1 MIQPF
6 TFGLKTY
13 RSYFQQATTK
23 LAFTP
28 GGVTALV
35 GANNSGKSC
44 LIRSIYELRNYF
56 QYLGNGGWSPV
67 ENKSNTYSA
76 GDQVVGTQFVG
87 VMDPLDLVPAPLIA
101 TEKKVEFEI
110 ETENCLLIFSLF
122 GESLATARQEIK
134 LKNSDD
140 TDIGRAVAELA
151 EIGRLLQNSLFIGP
165 YRNISNQAGQ
175 GGTTH
180 YDLAVGQGFVAQ
192 WRQLK
197 NGTSRMSKIAV
208 INTQQEIAG
217 LLGYRS
223 LEISPS
229 ADSNTLSLVFDGDR
243 EFSLGDVGS
252 GIAQLIFA
260 IVTVANRTPQL
271 ILIDEPE
278 LHLHPTMQARF
289 VEALHRYAGYAT
301 VFATHSLGL
310 ARQTADVI
318 AVVSQNRAT
327 GRSSITPFESARNS
341 SQLLGELSYSQFS
354 AIGGKFLLLVEGS
367 TEVRT
372 FRVLLRK
379 LGIETD
385 VMIVPL
391 GGSSLIGANRR
402 HEMTEFQRIGA
413 EVFVLIDSERNAE
426 ADPLDAEH
434 EGFFQICSDLFGN
447 EQTFLTKRRATE
459 NYLSDK
465 AIKIVKSEKYRALEH
480 YEKLDSVKPSWAK
493 NENWMIAD
501 EMSFDELKDTDLGEF
516 LLKLQARVHD
526 SRKNVPP
533 ES

>member
-23 LAFTP
+23 LAFSQ
-28 GGVTALV
+28 GGITALI

-44 LIRSIYELRNYF
+44 LIRSIYELRNY
-56 QYLGNGGWSPV
+56 LGQLGGGSWTGGSETVFTSQPV
-67 ENKSNTYSA
+67 QA
-76 GDQVVGTQFVG
+76 GPMFLG
-87 VMDPLDLVPAPLIA
+87 VADPLDLVPETSLVQDKSIR
-101 TEKKVEFEI
+101 FEI
-110 ETENCLLIFSLF
+110 ETNGWLLSFTLSGDQLQSWVQQL
-122 GESLATARQEIK
+122 E
-134 LKNSDD
+134 LKNPIH
-140 TDIGRAVAELA
+140 TDLNTSVTQAQAIG
-151 EIGRLLQNSLFIGP
+151 GLLQNSLFIGP
-165 YRNISNQAGQ
+165 YRNISNQAAG

-180 YDLAVGQGFVAQ
+180 YDLPIGEAFVAQ

-197 NGTSRMSKIAV
+197 TGSSRMAKLAV
-208 INTQQEIAG
+208 MNTQRDIAT
-217 LLGYRS
+217 LLGYSS
-223 LEISPS
+223 LEISAS
-229 ADSNTLSLVFDGDR
+229 EDSKTLSLVFDGKR
-243 EFSLGDVGS
+243 IMSLGDVGA
-252 GIAQLIFA
+252 GIAQLIFS
-260 IVTVANRTPQL
+260 IVTVANRAPQI

-289 VEALHRYAGYAT
+289 VEALHRHAKYAT

-310 ARQTADVI
+310 ARQAAGSI
-318 AVVSQNRAT
+318 LVVSQNRKS
-327 GRSSITPFESARNS
+327 GKSSVSPFESAKNS
-341 SQLLGELSYSQFS
+341 AQLLGELSYSQFS

-391 GGSSLIGANRR
+391 GGSSLVGANRR
-402 HEMTEFQRIGA
+402 HEMSEFQRIGA

-434 EGFFQICSDLFGN
+434 EGFFQICSDLFGV
-447 EQTFLTKRRATE
+447 EQTFLTKRKATE
-459 NYLSDK
+459 NYLSDR
-465 AIKIVKSEKYRALEH
+465 AIKVVKGENYRAIGH
-480 YEKLDSVKPSWAK
+480 YEKLAFVEPAWAK

-516 LLKLQARVHD
+516 LLKLQAHVQD
-526 SRKNVPP
+526 SKTKCTTIQK
-533 ES
+533 

>member
-1 MIQPF
+1 MTQPF

-23 LAFTP
+23 LEFSK
-28 GGVTALV
+28 GGITALV

-56 QYLGNGGWSPV
+56 SHLCAGSANASGNNFIKYTHHFGPMFLGV
-67 ENKSNTYSA
+67 I
-76 GDQVVGTQFVG
+76 
-87 VMDPLDLVPAPLIA
+87 DPLDLVPETNLDKDN
-101 TEKKVEFEI
+101 TVVFEI
-110 ETENCLLIFSLF
+110 EAQGWLLNFTLT
-122 GESLATARQEIK
+122 GDQLQTATQHLQ
-134 LKNSDD
+134 LKTPVLLDLNNA
-140 TDIGRAVAELA
+140 IAEVQA
-151 EIGRLLQNSLFIGP
+151 SGALLQNSLFIGP
-165 YRNISNQAGQ
+165 YRNISNQAAG

-180 YDLAVGQGFVAQ
+180 YDLPIGEAFVAQ

-197 NGTSRMSKIAV
+197 TGSSRMAKLAV
-208 INTQQEIAG
+208 MNTQRDIAT
-217 LLGYRS
+217 LLGYSS
-223 LEISPS
+223 LEISAS
-229 ADSNTLSLVFDGDR
+229 EDSKTLSLVFDGKR
-243 EFSLGDVGS
+243 IMSLGDVGA
-252 GIAQLIFA
+252 GIAQLIFS
-260 IVTVANRTPQL
+260 IVTVANRAPQI

-289 VEALHRYAGYAT
+289 VEALHRHAKYST

-310 ARQTADVI
+310 ARQAANTI
-318 AVVSQNRAT
+318 SVVSQNHVT
-327 GRSSITPFESARNS
+327 GKSSITPFESAKNS
-341 SQLLGELSYSQFS
+341 AQLLGELSYSQFS

-379 LGIETD
+379 LGVETD

-402 HEMTEFQRIGA
+402 EEMTEFKRIGA

-426 ADPLDAEH
+426 GDPLDAEH

-447 EQTFLTKRRATE
+447 ERTFLTKRRATE
-459 NYLSDK
+459 NYLSDR
-465 AIKIVKSEKYRALEH
+465 AIKIVKSEKYRALDH
-480 YEKLDSVKPSWAK
+480 FEKLVSVEPAWAK

-501 EMSFDELKDTDLGEF
+501 EMSFDELKDTDLGIF
-516 LLKLQARVHD
+516 LLKLQRRVSD
-526 SRKNVPP
+526 SKLATTIAT
-533 ES
+533 

>member
-1 MIQPF
+1 MVQPF

-13 RSYFQQATTK
+13 RSYFQQATPK
-23 LAFTP
+23 LAFTL
-28 GGVTALV
+28 GGVIALV

-44 LIRSIYELRNYF
+44 LIRSIYELRNYVG
-56 QYLGNGGWSPV
+56 QLGGGSWRQIA
-67 ENKSNTYSA
+67 NKMYASEPRQFSNMFLSVA
-76 GDQVVGTQFVG
+76 
-87 VMDPLDLVPAPLIA
+87 DPLDLVPETYLVGN
-101 TEKKVEFEI
+101 KKVEFEI
-110 ETENCLLIFSLF
+110 ETVDWAICFALSGDELQSSTQMLILRELSALD
-122 GESLATARQEIK
+122 LNTALTEAQA
-134 LKNSDD
+134 
-140 TDIGRAVAELA
+140 IGA
-151 EIGRLLQNSLFIGP
+151 LLQNSLFIGP
-165 YRNISNQAGQ
+165 YRNISNQAAG

-180 YDLAVGQGFVAQ
+180 YDLPIGEAFVAQ

-197 NGTSRMSKIAV
+197 TGSSRMAKLAV
-208 INTQQEIAG
+208 MNTQRDIAT
-217 LLGYRS
+217 LLGYSS
-223 LEISPS
+223 LEISAS
-229 ADSNTLSLVFDGDR
+229 EDSKTLSLVFDGKR
-243 EFSLGDVGS
+243 IMSLGDVGS
-252 GIAQLIFA
+252 GIAQLIFS
-260 IVTVANRTPQL
+260 IVIVANRAPQIL
-271 ILIDEPE
+271 LIDEPE

-289 VEALHRYAGYAT
+289 VEALHRHAKYAT

-310 ARQTADVI
+310 ARQAAGSI
-318 AVVSQNRAT
+318 LVVSQNRAT
-327 GRSSITPFESARNS
+327 GKSSVSPFESAKNS
-341 SQLLGELSYSQFS
+341 AQLLGELSYSQFS

-379 LGIETD
+379 LGIETE

-402 HEMTEFQRIGA
+402 EEMSEFQRIGA

-459 NYLSDK
+459 NYLSDR

-480 YEKLDSVKPSWAK
+480 YEKLDSVEPSWAK

-501 EMSFDELKDTDLGEF
+501 EMTFDELKDTDLGEF
-516 LLKLQARVHD
+516 LLKLQARVQH
-526 SRKNVPP
+526 SKTNYVTA
-533 ES
+533 